1 MINPVSNSNLFTASH
16 FSLYVSNFLPII
28 DASLELMSPSDA
40 NHRTFESV
48 AYILEVIDMHIK
60 TDYKKP
66 TTFFSFILDFF

>member
-1 MINPVSNSNLFTASH
+1 MFQI
-16 FSLYVSNFLPII
+16 FLPII
-28 DASLELMSPSDA
+28 DASLELMSPSDV

-66 TTFFSFILDFF
+66 TTLFSLISYFL

>member
-1 MINPVSNSNLFTASH
+1 I
-16 FSLYVSNFLPII
+16 SNFLPII

-48 AYILEVIDMHIK
+48 AYILEGIDMHIK

-66 TTFFSFILDFF
+66 TTLFFLILYFL